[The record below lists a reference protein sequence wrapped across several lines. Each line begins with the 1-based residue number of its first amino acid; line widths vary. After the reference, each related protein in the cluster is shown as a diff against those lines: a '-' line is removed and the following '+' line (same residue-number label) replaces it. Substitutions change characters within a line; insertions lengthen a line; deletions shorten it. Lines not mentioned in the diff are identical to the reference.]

1 MNLNINS
8 NFFNSMLGTS
18 SGNSNNGLM
27 GLLSDYNSIR
37 NGSYLKLA
45 KHYYSNDS
53 AKQATQKKFSNKMDV
68 TSEDEITKTA
78 SESAWKAITTL
89 RYEKQY
95 ETDDASTV
103 AENVKKFVGSYNN
116 VIESAQKSDST
127 NVVNSA
133 SRLVSQT
140 KNYANA
146 LEKIGI
152 TVKGD
157 NTLSLD
163 EDVLASADV
172 SDIKKLFSGDFS
184 YGSNTENRLLQLM
197 SDASGN
203 SVTGLYNTTG
213 GMTGTSV
220 GSIYDSL
227 F

>member
-1 MNLNINS
+1 MNLNMNS

-53 AKQATQKKFSNKMDV
+53 AKQVTQKKFSNKMDV

>member
-45 KHYYSNDS
+45 KHYYSDDS
-53 AKQATQKKFSNKMDV
+53 AKQVTQKKFSNKMDV
-68 TSEDEITKTA
+68 ASEDKITKTA

-116 VIESAQKSDST
+116 VIERAQKSDST
-127 NVVNSA
+127 NVLNSA

-152 TVKGD
+152 TVKGN